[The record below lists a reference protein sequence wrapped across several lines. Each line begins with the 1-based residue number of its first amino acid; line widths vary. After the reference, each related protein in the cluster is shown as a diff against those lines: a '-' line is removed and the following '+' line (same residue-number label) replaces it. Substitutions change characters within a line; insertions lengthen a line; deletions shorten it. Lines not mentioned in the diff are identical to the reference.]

1 MDRTARLIG
10 EVAWRYGI
18 RLDPDD
24 PAFAL
29 VALNELALEDAAEK
43 LAARMKQIATD
54 LERSAESV
62 GLRAGIAVAE
72 QIRAAATTVPAP
84 RMGQGEERTDADG
97 RVVPTT
103 ISRAVVLWIAVG
115 VSSGLVLFG
124 LGLLVGARVL

>member
-10 EVAWRYGI
+10 EVASRYGI

-29 VALNELALEDAAEK
+29 VALNELALEDAVEK
-43 LAARMKQIATD
+43 LVARMKMVATD

-72 QIRAAATTVPAP
+72 QIRAATASVPVPQMLDA
-84 RMGQGEERTDADG
+84 QGEREPGPVTA
-97 RVVPTT
+97 
-103 ISRAVVLWIAVG
+103 SRSVVLWISMGAV
-115 VSSGLVLFG
+115 SGLFLFG
-124 LGLLVGARVL
+124 LGLLVGASVL

>member
-10 EVAWRYGI
+10 EVASRYGI

-29 VALNELALEDAAEK
+29 VALNELTLEDAVEQ
-43 LAARMKQIATD
+43 LVARMKVVATD
-54 LERSAESV
+54 LERSAEGV

-72 QIRAAATTVPAP
+72 QIRAAATTVPAA
-84 RMGQGEERTDADG
+84 RVSDGQRANEPDRG
-97 RVVPTT
+97 P
-103 ISRAVVLWIAVG
+103 RAVTATRSVALWISVG
-115 VSSGLVLFG
+115 VVSGAFLFG

>member
-10 EVAWRYGI
+10 EVASRYGI

-29 VALNELALEDAAEK
+29 VALNELVLEDAVEQ
-43 LAARMKQIATD
+43 LAARMKAVATD

-72 QIRAAATTVPAP
+72 QIRAATAPALDTRASVEQRMSESERQPYSVAT
-84 RMGQGEERTDADG
+84 
-97 RVVPTT
+97 
-103 ISRAVVLWIAVG
+103 SRAMAGWITVG
-115 VSSGLVLFG
+115 VSSGLLLFG
-124 LGLLVGARVL
+124 LGLLVGVRVL

>member
-10 EVAWRYGI
+10 EVASRYGI

-29 VALNELALEDAAEK
+29 VALNELALEDAVEK
-43 LAARMKQIATD
+43 LVARMKMVATD

-72 QIRAAATTVPAP
+72 QIRAATASVPVPQMLDAQ
-84 RMGQGEERTDADG
+84 REREPGPVTA
-97 RVVPTT
+97 
-103 ISRAVVLWIAVG
+103 SRSVVLWISMGAV
-115 VSSGLVLFG
+115 SGLFLFG
-124 LGLLVGARVL
+124 LGLLVGASVL

>member
-1 MDRTARLIG
+1 MDKTARLIG
-10 EVAWRYGI
+10 EVAARYGI

-29 VALNELALEDAAEK
+29 VALNQLALEDAVEQ
-43 LAARMKQIATD
+43 LAVRMKGIAAE

-72 QIRAAATTVPAP
+72 QVKNLADAWRDSHDGGVSNVHIDSPENVTTQARA
-84 RMGQGEERTDADG
+84 
-97 RVVPTT
+97 
-103 ISRAVVLWIAVG
+103 LYLKWIAVG
-115 VSSGLVLFG
+115 ITAGSLLFG

>member
-10 EVAWRYGI
+10 EVASRYGI

-29 VALNELALEDAAEK
+29 VALNELALEDAVEK
-43 LAARMKQIATD
+43 LAARMKAVATD

-72 QIRAAATTVPAP
+72 QIRAAATAP
-84 RMGQGEERTDADG
+84 VAQMSEAQKASESHRE
-97 RVVPTT
+97 P
-103 ISRAVVLWIAVG
+103 RAVTPIRSVTLWISLGAA
-115 VSSGLVLFG
+115 SGLLLFG

>member
-10 EVAWRYGI
+10 EVASRYGI

-29 VALNELALEDAAEK
+29 VALNELALEDAVEK
-43 LAARMKQIATD
+43 LVARMKVVATD

-72 QIRAAATTVPAP
+72 QIRAAAATVPANEP
-84 RMGQGEERTDADG
+84 DCG
-97 RVVPTT
+97 P
-103 ISRAVVLWIAVG
+103 RAVTAIRPVALWISMG
-115 VSSGLVLFG
+115 VVSGIFLFG

>member
-10 EVAWRYGI
+10 EVASRYGI

-43 LAARMKQIATD
+43 LVARMKVVATD

-72 QIRAAATTVPAP
+72 QIRAATATVPIP
-84 RMGQGEERTDADG
+84 QMSDAQKASESH
-97 RVVPTT
+97 REHA
-103 ISRAVVLWIAVG
+103 AVTPIRSVTLWISVG
-115 VSSGLVLFG
+115 AASGLLLFG

>member
-10 EVAWRYGI
+10 EVASRYGI

-29 VALNELALEDAAEK
+29 VALNELALEDAVEG
-43 LAARMKQIATD
+43 LTARMKDIAIG

-72 QIRAAATTVPAP
+72 QIRAAAATVPVS
-84 RMGQGEERTDADG
+84 RMSGAQNASESHREPG
-97 RVVPTT
+97 
-103 ISRAVVLWIAVG
+103 AVTPIRSVTLWISVG
-115 VSSGLVLFG
+115 AASGLVLFG
-124 LGLLVGARVL
+124 FGLLVGARVL

>member
-10 EVAWRYGI
+10 EVASRYGI

-29 VALNELALEDAAEK
+29 VALNELALEDAVER
-43 LAARMKQIATD
+43 LAARMKAVATD

-72 QIRAAATTVPAP
+72 QIRATASITAARGSENPHTPVA
-84 RMGQGEERTDADG
+84 
-97 RVVPTT
+97 
-103 ISRAVVLWIAVG
+103 ISSAVVRWIALG
-115 VSSGLVLFG
+115 VISGLLLFG
-124 LGLLVGARVL
+124 FGLLVGTRVL